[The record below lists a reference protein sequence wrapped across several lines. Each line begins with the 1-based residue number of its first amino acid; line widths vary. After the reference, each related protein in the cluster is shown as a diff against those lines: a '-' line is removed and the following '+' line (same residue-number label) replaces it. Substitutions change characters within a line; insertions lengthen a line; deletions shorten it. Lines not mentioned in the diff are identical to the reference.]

1 MASICALF
9 ARRLPACGMER
20 CWRGPLNLCEP
31 AFQSMNAETEIA
43 GPIPS
48 REILGTAVH
57 CVNYDSA
64 LAACCRLAQSGKP
77 AAVSACNTHL
87 IALARSSQDFHAVLE
102 RFDLIVPDGYPLV
115 WSLNAQGAGLRDRVY
130 GPYLMKHVLQH
141 APAPWKHF
149 FFGGTPERLERLME
163 AAREVQPAIQIAG
176 SLSPPFRKW
185 SGEDEE
191 IYASQIRAS
200 RADFIWVALGGERQ
214 ERWIVE
220 NLHRHRRG
228 VFFAVGDAFEL
239 LAGGRPF
246 APRWMQQRGLTWL
259 YRLWQEPRRLGLRY
273 IKFHSLFV
281 YYHLRD
287 SLLGPPGAGELP
299 AVRRPRIAF
308 LGSRGVPARYSGF
321 EVVVEQLGCRLASR
335 GYAVTVYNRFPR
347 FHAPSKIYQGMR
359 VLALPT
365 IPTKSLDTITHTA
378 LSAVHA
384 LFCGYDLVYLCG
396 VGNALIG
403 GFLRLCGMKV
413 IINVDGADF
422 RRAKWG
428 SLGRIWLRFSERW
441 ATRMSDRI
449 IADNHE
455 IVMRY
460 EREYGSSPLYISYGA
475 NIRVNTVNAG
485 ELVRRGLT
493 PGGYLLFVSRL
504 SPENQADLLLRAF
517 ARYRGPLKLVICGA
531 ANYEHSHFRQLQK
544 LADERVIF
552 TGARYGDDYVEL
564 SQNALFFVMPADI
577 EATRLVLLDQMG
589 MGAAILYKDCAATRE
604 VLGAAAESFG
614 SENAEESLAEKI
626 TLLAENPARCAELGR
641 LALARARECFNWN
654 LVADQYEHLFE
665 EMGVAA
671 AEKPQAAAAV

>member
-1 MASICALF
+1 MALPRVSGTEKVVEALSHQQYDIF
-9 ARRLPACGMER
+9 LVDSSGHFRAAGNTALSGTARSLETPPAT
-20 CWRGPLNLCEP
+20 NS
-31 AFQSMNAETEIA
+31 ANAIREIA
-43 GPIPS
+43 
-48 REILGTAVH
+48 A
-57 CVNYDSA
+57 
-64 LAACCRLAQSGKP
+64 
-77 AAVSACNTHL
+77 
-87 IALARSSQDFHAVLE
+87 
-102 RFDLIVPDGYPLV
+102 
-115 WSLNAQGAGLRDRVY
+115 
-130 GPYLMKHVLQH
+130 
-141 APAPWKHF
+141 
-149 FFGGTPERLERLME
+149 
-163 AAREVQPAIQIAG
+163 
-176 SLSPPFRKW
+176 
-185 SGEDEE
+185 
-191 IYASQIRAS
+191 
-200 RADFIWVALGGERQ
+200 
-214 ERWIVE
+214 
-220 NLHRHRRG
+220 
-228 VFFAVGDAFEL
+228 
-239 LAGGRPF
+239 
-246 APRWMQQRGLTWL
+246 
-259 YRLWQEPRRLGLRY
+259 
-273 IKFHSLFV
+273 
-281 YYHLRD
+281 
-287 SLLGPPGAGELP
+287 
-299 AVRRPRIAF
+299 PRIAF

-396 VGNALIG
+396 VGNAPIG

-449 IADNHE
+449 IADNRE

-485 ELVRRGLT
+485 ELARRGLT